1 MTDSEYDT
9 FADGIGITT
18 LASDRGTVE
27 GVQED
32 SPIAINGVALPEGT
46 VLEGGQG
53 VRHFYPPAMAER
65 AADQLQQQLDDEGT
79 VHIVKNFH
87 ELEGQAPADD
97 IIGEV
102 TGVGYEQGV
111 GVRFAGEITDTETAE
126 KIQLGYLD
134 VSPTVGRALADERDP
149 QMDAR
154 PVADVAGFRDIAI
167 VGQGQ
172 PGADVAVGPNP
183 AIEALARAPMPDGD
197 TTGGDDGDD
206 AGDADDVD
214 GSPADQDTTEQPA
227 GDDGASQS
235 TDGPAQSDDQPQP
248 DAMTD
253 ESDLSD
259 EEQALLAAVDDPS
272 EAIDVLRD
280 YDSREEPTIIDSD
293 ALEDLRDEVAEAK
306 EAFAAVI
313 AEQSPQSVDA
323 LARQDMAGLTEP
335 FRDDDG
341 DIDID
346 TLQQTPET
354 QEPGAPDDEGGGDG
368 FDPDALSLSEREELQ
383 RLHTKRS
390 SFEKRGVDSRVDATE
405 AQMADIADVED
416 YGEIELEA
424 L

>member
-1 MTDSEYDT
+1 MTTYDT
-9 FADGIGITT
+9 FSDGIGITT

-65 AADQLQQQLDDEGT
+65 AADQLQQQLDDDKGT

-111 GVRFAGEITDTETAE
+111 GVRFAGEITDVETAE

-149 QMDAR
+149 QMEAR

-183 AIEALARAPMPDGD
+183 AIEALARAPVPDGD
-197 TTGGDDGDD
+197 TAGGDDG
-206 AGDADDVD
+206 GDGDVG
-214 GSPADQDTTEQPA
+214 GSPAGQETTEQPA
-227 GDDGASQS
+227 GDDGESQS
-235 TDGPAQSDDQPQP
+235 TDGPAQSDDQPQS

-253 ESDLSD
+253 DTDLSD

-280 YDSREEPTIIDSD
+280 YHSREEPTIIDSD
-293 ALEDLRDEVAEAK
+293 TLEDLRDEVAEAK

-313 AEQSPQSVDA
+313 AEQSPQSADA

-335 FRDDDG
+335 FRDGDG
-341 DIDID
+341 DIDVD

-354 QEPGAPDDEGGGDG
+354 QEPGTPDDEGGDDDG

-383 RLHTKRS
+383 RLHKKRTT
-390 SFEKRGVDSRVDATE
+390 FANRGMDGRADTLARE
-405 AQMADIADVED
+405 MADLADVED
-416 YGEIELEA
+416 HDEIELEA